1 MRMGKKN
8 KVEDFITLLAV
19 VQNPQ
24 TKDPKKLYREL
35 QGQVTKLKGI
45 DNSEL
50 DKEGLKRLKE
60 KMNKDNEILRKTE

>member
-1 MRMGKKN
+1 M
-8 KVEDFITLLAV
+8 TLLAV

-35 QGQVTKLKGI
+35 QGQITKLKGI

-50 DKEGLKRLKE
+50 DKDVLKRLKE
-60 KMNKDNEILRKTE
+60 KMKVDNEILRKTE